1 MGMYTELI
9 FGAAL
14 KKDTPDK
21 IINALNYMLG
31 NVEVKP
37 IDFPL
42 SDGRCEWLF
51 RGNSYYFAVNNPVNN
66 MWKDGIDGQY
76 HISTRSNIKNYSGEI
91 EEFLEWIKPY
101 IKQGSGSREMYA
113 IVIYEEQDIP
123 TMYYLDNEEDSE

>member
-1 MGMYTELI
+1 MYTELI
-9 FGAAL
+9 FGATL

-51 RGNSYYFAVNNPVNN
+51 KGSSYHFAVNNPVND
-66 MWKDGIDGQY
+66 MWKDGIDEQY
-76 HISTRSNIKNYSGEI
+76 HVSTRSNIKNYYGEI

-101 IKQGSGSREMYA
+101 IEQGSGSREMYA

-123 TMYYLDNEEDSE
+123 TMYYLDNEEDLE